1 MEDGKRYRKNKD
13 QLKRLREFYKEDP
26 VWDYS
31 KKIEIAVELGM
42 TLNQVSK
49 WNWDHR
55 KKLGISTEREQSKA
69 KNKKQ
74 KK

>member
-1 MEDGKRYRKNKD
+1 MK
-13 QLKRLREFYKEDP
+13 EFYKEDP

-55 KKLGISTEREQSKA
+55 KKLGIPTVREQSKA

-74 KK
+74 EN